1 MDLTI
6 SPYLSVLNQI
16 NWQDVNNF
24 NFPDL
29 WVQQWL
35 SEQGSLSELMKK
47 YCQTLSV
54 TLLKNEWFE
63 ALHMAGDEQLLL
75 QNPERCL
82 LRQVV
87 LSGDDSS
94 WVIGHTLI
102 PEVTFQNASCDFST
116 LEEKPIGELV
126 FRMSD
131 VFRDELKVAQVSLM
145 NEIFWARRSR
155 LWVNGYPLLV
165 TELFLP
171 DSPVYR

>member
-1 MDLTI
+1 
-6 SPYLSVLNQI
+6 
-16 NWQDVNNF
+16 
-24 NFPDL
+24 
-29 WVQQWL
+29 
-35 SEQGSLSELMKK
+35 
-47 YCQTLSV
+47 
-54 TLLKNEWFE
+54 
-63 ALHMAGDEQLLL
+63 MAGDEQLLL

>member
-16 NWQDVNNF
+16 NWQDVNSF

-29 WVQQWL
+29 WVKQWL

-47 YCQTLSV
+47 HCQALSV
-54 TLLKNEWFE
+54 TLLRNDWLVDPQMTKDERVL
-63 ALHMAGDEQLLL
+63 LH
-75 QNPERCL
+75 NPDRCF

-87 LSGDDSS
+87 LSGDASP

-102 PEVTFQNASCDFST
+102 PQATFQSASCDFST
-116 LEEKPIGELV
+116 LEDKPIGELV
-126 FRMSD
+126 FRMSN
-131 VFRDELKVAQVSLM
+131 VIRDELQVARVTSVQGV
-145 NEIFWARRSR
+145 FWARRSR
-155 LWVNGYPLLV
+155 LWIGDYPLLV